1 MNEKEIFIIH
11 PYLKT
16 NRLLKDS
23 DLVEAQKLIE
33 AIDLKSRYIQ
43 SIGLEKINPK
53 TFINTGS
60 VCKLK
65 LKIKGFM
72 TNLNFQM

>member
-33 AIDLKSRYIQ
+33 AIDWKSRYIQ
-43 SIGLEKINPK
+43 SIGLEKINRINYYQ
-53 TFINTGS
+53 FINYY
-60 VCKLK
+60 KHNPIYIL
-65 LKIKGFM
+65 I
-72 TNLNFQM
+72 